1 MEKYPWV
8 IFLNLFETLKGKKW
22 LKPLH
27 TDHLPPTVETV
38 AYRNECPNR
47 FNGLCAY
54 LI

>member
-27 TDHLPPTVETV
+27 IFITIFHPPLKRWAIEMNVITLSTV
-38 AYRNECPNR
+38 
-47 FNGLCAY
+47 
-54 LI
+54 